1 MSVPRIPGYIDQP
14 EPNNLAD
21 LWSKPDASFP
31 DELWPTAAL
40 AQIVR
45 DPIGWLTVEEHF
57 HFDEIHGGRGCV
69 VVPTGGV
76 GAALQSTNWIGRD
89 LGNVGIWGDDTF
101 EDGLTQADDERHVE
115 FFVQARQPSGVV
127 LPVIDVALPFLWYYD
142 AFPVANGW
150 HYLNRAGREQ
160 ELIRW
165 EVAPEAWK
173 VEVRALELRQYL
185 SARAQDAIVQVEITT
200 KRDLPKFDRVDDEF
214 ANQWAHC
221 DLRILH
227 DISMPKRKAFSVL
240 IGQYVVSGL
249 PNSRV
254 PRWQERREDRVY
266 PEFITPWTPRRV
278 SRSSITVTTSSW
290 EPTSIRTTLACT
302 TSRLRTSSGKCSSP
316 TPLNQAATGSR

>member
-150 HYLNRAGREQ
+150 QPRRTRAGVDPLGGGPGSVEGRSPCPGTSAVPVGPRAGRHCSGRDHDQ
-160 ELIRW
+160 TR
-165 EVAPEAWK
+165 PS
-173 VEVRALELRQYL
+173 EVR
-185 SARAQDAIVQVEITT
+185 
-200 KRDLPKFDRVDDEF
+200 
-214 ANQWAHC
+214 
-221 DLRILH
+221 
-227 DISMPKRKAFSVL
+227 
-240 IGQYVVSGL
+240 
-249 PNSRV
+249 
-254 PRWQERREDRVY
+254 
-266 PEFITPWTPRRV
+266 PRRRRV
-278 SRSSITVTTSSW
+278 R
-290 EPTSIRTTLACT
+290 EPM
-302 TSRLRTSSGKCSSP
+302 G
-316 TPLNQAATGSR
+316 PL